1 MDAPKLSGRLLRA
14 ALLAALYPALAMAS
28 PFGTRVTLTLFVAAA
43 AAFWAAAEGRGLR
56 ERIGAGFLALLLSSG
71 GALALG
77 ELTGA
82 VAGAAVALAGL
93 RRKNEGLRL
102 RSVAIEGA
110 IATLAL
116 LLFRWLAGPAPLA
129 SAAAIWGFFL
139 VQCGGVL
146 ALSRPETSAPARDA
160 FREARERLDALLR
173 ES

>member
-1 MDAPKLSGRLLRA
+1 MDAPRLSWRLLRA

-28 PFGTRVTLTLFVAAA
+28 PFGARMTLALFVAAA

-56 ERIGAGFLALLLSSG
+56 ERIGGGFLALFLSFG

-82 VAGAAVALAGL
+82 VAGAAVALGGL
-93 RRKNEGLRL
+93 RRRSEGLRL
-102 RSVAIEGA
+102 RGVAIEGA
-110 IATLAL
+110 VATLAL
-116 LLFRWLAGPAPLA
+116 LMFRWLVGPAPLA

-139 VQCGGVL
+139 VQCGGAL
-146 ALSRPETSAPARDA
+146 ALSRPGATAPERDS
-160 FREARERLDALLR
+160 FQEARERLDALLR